1 MGDLTAKS
9 KDEKPT
15 GKKRPREPGRTS
27 TGSQIMGIHLQMI
40 LQRLLRM
47 TCGLILCSISWFQIL
62 RLRMDW
68 VMMTTREEHGM
79 EMKRMC
85 LMKMK
90 RLKVQRKKV
99 MNESACVL
107 TPTPRQP
114 SLPIYIFIDSLVPII
129 NNRWGHFS
137 K

>member
-79 EMKRMC
+79 EMDD
-85 LMKMK
+85 
-90 RLKVQRKKV
+90 
-99 MNESACVL
+99 EEAEGEEDEEDVL
-107 TPTPRQP
+107 
-114 SLPIYIFIDSLVPII
+114 DEDEEAE
-129 NNRWGHFS
+129 GAEEEGD
-137 K
+137 